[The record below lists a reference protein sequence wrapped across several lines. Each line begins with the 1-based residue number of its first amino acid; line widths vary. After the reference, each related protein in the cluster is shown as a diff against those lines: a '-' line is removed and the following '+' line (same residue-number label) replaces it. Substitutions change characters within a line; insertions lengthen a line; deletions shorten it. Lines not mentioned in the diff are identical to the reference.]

1 MKETYWFADA
11 RWHCY
16 STGIIRAQ
24 ESVDKAS
31 YQLSTSL
38 QSLSHETIVKKVKN
52 KTVCYLFSAHTHKV
66 WAFRGMSK
74 QQQTITKQL
83 QNLYSWTQFYQERGN
98 KDQIR
103 KCQTQIAELK
113 KAYNQLKSNKNGKT
127 KNA

>member
-1 MKETYWFADA
+1 M
-11 RWHCY
+11 
-16 STGIIRAQ
+16 G
-24 ESVDKAS
+24 
-31 YQLSTSL
+31 
-38 QSLSHETIVKKVKN
+38 VKVGN
-52 KTVCYLFSAHTHKV
+52 RNRVIHLILVAHTHKV
-66 WAFRGMSK
+66 SAFPTSTMSK

-127 KNA
+127 KNAK